1 VRRILDIGRRRPVGQ
16 SPSTVLSPANFL
28 IEKKDEKWRENCLIV
43 PNNDEG
49 PSMPVQSVTIN
60 DTTLRDGEQSA
71 GVAFSLAEKRA
82 IARGLDALG
91 VRELEV
97 GVPAMG
103 EEERESIRA
112 VVALG
117 LSARLMV
124 WTRMHPRDIA
134 LCAGLGVDMV
144 DLSIPVS
151 DQQIARKLG
160 RDREWVL
167 AQIQT
172 QVAAACALGLEVCV
186 GAEDASRAAPDFLWR
201 AAEAAQLAGARRFRF
216 ADTLGL
222 MDPFAVYEQI
232 RDLRAIVDL
241 EIEMHAHD
249 DLGLATAN
257 SLAAVR
263 GGATHVNTTVHG
275 LGERAGNAALEE
287 VVMGLKHLHGI
298 DSGIDLQQFD
308 ALSSLVANAS
318 GKPVAW
324 HKSLIGPGAFTHESG
339 IHVDGLLK
347 DPLNYQGVDPAEL
360 GRRHRLV
367 LGKHSGRHAVRQA
380 YAEILCL
387 DLDLEAADR
396 VLPLVRRFATQTKRA
411 PGAAELTRFL
421 TEIGLTRATSIQ

>member
-1 VRRILDIGRRRPVGQ
+1 MELHPI
-16 SPSTVLSPANFL
+16 
-28 IEKKDEKWRENCLIV
+28 
-43 PNNDEG
+43 
-49 PSMPVQSVTIN
+49 TIN

-71 GVAFSLAEKRA
+71 GVAFSLGEKLA

-91 VRELEV
+91 VPELEV

-112 VVALG
+112 VAALG
-117 LSARLMV
+117 LHARLMV
-124 WTRMHPRDIA
+124 WTRMHPGDIA
-134 LCAGLGVDMV
+134 QCRDLGVDMV

-151 DQQIARKLG
+151 DQQIAHKLG

-167 AQIQT
+167 AQIAR
-172 QVAAACALGLEVCV
+172 QVAAAGDLGLEVCV
-186 GAEDASRAAPDFLWR
+186 GAEDASRADPQFLWR
-201 AAEAAQLAGARRFRF
+201 VAEAAELAGARRFRF

-222 MDPFAVYEQI
+222 LDPFGVYERI
-232 RDLRAIVDL
+232 RDLCAIVDL

-257 SLAAVR
+257 SLAAAR
-263 GGATHVNTTVHG
+263 AGATHLNTTVHG

-298 DSGIDLQQFD
+298 DCGISLHTFG
-308 ALSSLVANAS
+308 ALSRLVAEAS

-324 HKSLIGPGAFTHESG
+324 QKSLIGDGAFTHESG

-347 DPLNYQGVDPAEL
+347 DPLNYQGVDPREV

-380 YAEILCL
+380 YADLLCL
-387 DLDLEAADR
+387 DLDPGDADR
-396 VLPLVRRFATQTKRA
+396 LLPLVRRFATQRKRS
-411 PGAAELTRFL
+411 PEVPELIGFL
-421 TEIGLTRATSIQ
+421 AEIGDTRTLRVQ